1 MLSRRVSWEEW
12 EQALL
17 QVYETLSL
25 LILQKT
31 LHSELLFYRALF
43 LWTLFPPMTR
53 GTTSD
58 LLWLPLIELVEM
70 YKEMLPRQRGPR
82 LPPSWRMAKMATRQA
97 VKRRLAFASDS
108 SHSHGQLLRYAL
120 AEFEKKRTFIEERH

>member
-17 QVYETLSL
+17 QVHETLSL

-53 GTTSD
+53 GETGD
-58 LLWLPLIELVEM
+58 LLWPPLIELVEM

-82 LPPSWRMAKMATRQA
+82 RPPSWRMAKMATRQV
-97 VKRRLAFASDS
+97 VKRRLAFASDVNRD
-108 SHSHGQLLRYAL
+108 HGKLLRYAL
-120 AEFEKKRTFIEERH
+120 EGFET